1 MLGDGVRRPGQ
12 DLSVGKGCEEKASVA
27 LSVNTLPKKCQQGIL
42 FCLLLMGQRQIR
54 CQVSGE
60 SLVGMVRRTGKC
72 FSMHGFSGKSGLF
85 NSFCGRCIYLTNKTK
100 VLEIMMHVAS

>member
-60 SLVGMVRRTGKC
+60 SLVGMVRGTGKC

-85 NSFCGRCIYLTNKTK
+85 NSFCGRCFYLTNKTK